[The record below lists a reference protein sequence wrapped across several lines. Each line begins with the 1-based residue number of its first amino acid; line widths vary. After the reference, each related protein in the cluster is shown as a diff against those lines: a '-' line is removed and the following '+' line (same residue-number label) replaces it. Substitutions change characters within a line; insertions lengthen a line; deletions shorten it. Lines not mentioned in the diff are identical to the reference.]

1 MKKTGGTVDQKFGL
15 ARTLGVCGQRL
26 LPGGIAVLALLI
38 ATSLP
43 VTLSGPEN
51 NPAIK
56 SALAAGGGGSGVGG
70 GGGGGGGS
78 GGGGGV
84 GGGGGG
90 GKGNGKGRP
99 PIVDDDDDGGGG
111 DDGGIDN
118 FGDAEGHD
126 AADSAQFGDSGVV
139 GDLEAGARADTSAV
153 QLPTASAIFALSDES
168 TVSPEEEM
176 DLINRGWTIGN

>member
-1 MKKTGGTVDQKFGL
+1 MKKTGDIIDQKFAL

-51 NPAIK
+51 NPTLK
-56 SALAAGGGGSGVGG
+56 SALADGSGVGG

-90 GKGNGKGRP
+90 GKGKGKGKP
-99 PIVDDDDDGGGG
+99 PIVDDDDDDGGGGGG
-111 DDGGIDN
+111 DF
-118 FGDAEGHD
+118 FGDAEGQD

-139 GDLEAGARADTSAV
+139 GDLEAGARAGTSAV
-153 QLPTASAIFALSDES
+153 RLPTTSAIFALSDES

-176 DLINRGWTIGN
+176 DLINRGWTAGN

>member
-1 MKKTGGTVDQKFGL
+1 MKKTGDITDQKFGL
-15 ARTLGVCGQRL
+15 ARTLGLCGQRL

-38 ATSLP
+38 ATSRP

-56 SALAAGGGGSGVGG
+56 SALADGSGVGG
-70 GGGGGGGS
+70 GGGGGNGS

-90 GKGNGKGRP
+90 GKGKGRP
-99 PIVDDDDDGGGG
+99 PIVDDDDD
-111 DDGGIDN
+111 DGGSGN

-139 GDLEAGARADTSAV
+139 GDLEASASAGTPAV
-153 QLPTASAIFALSDES
+153 RLPTASAIFALSDES

-176 DLINRGWTIGN
+176 DLINRGWTAGN

>member
-1 MKKTGGTVDQKFGL
+1 MKKTGDITDQKFAL

-51 NPAIK
+51 NPTLK
-56 SALAAGGGGSGVGG
+56 SALAGGSGVGG
-70 GGGGGGGS
+70 GGGGGNGS

-90 GKGNGKGRP
+90 GKGGP
-99 PIVDDDDDGGGG
+99 PIVDDDDNDDGGGG
-111 DDGGIDN
+111 GDN
-118 FGDAEGHD
+118 FGDAEGQD

-139 GDLEAGARADTSAV
+139 GDLEAGARSGTSAV
-153 QLPTASAIFALSDES
+153 RLPTASAIFALSDES

-176 DLINRGWTIGN
+176 DLINRGWTTGNQ

>member
-1 MKKTGGTVDQKFGL
+1 MKKTGDIIDQIFAL

-51 NPAIK
+51 NPTLK
-56 SALAAGGGGSGVGG
+56 SALAGGSGVGG
-70 GGGGGGGS
+70 GGGGGNGS

-90 GKGNGKGRP
+90 GKGKGRP
-99 PIVDDDDDGGGG
+99 PIVDDDDDDGGSGGSGGG
-111 DDGGIDN
+111 DN

-139 GDLEAGARADTSAV
+139 GDLEAGARAGTSAV
-153 QLPTASAIFALSDES
+153 RLPTTSAIFALSDES

-176 DLINRGWTIGN
+176 DLINRGWTAGN

>member
-90 GKGNGKGRP
+90 GKGRP
-99 PIVDDDDDGGGG
+99 PIVDDDDDDDDDGGGG
-111 DDGGIDN
+111 N

>member
-1 MKKTGGTVDQKFGL
+1 MKKTGDIINQKFGL
-15 ARTLGVCGQRL
+15 ARSLGVCGQRL
-26 LPGGIAVLALLI
+26 LPAGIAVLALLI

-43 VTLSGPEN
+43 VTLSGPGN
-51 NPAIK
+51 SPAIK
-56 SALAAGGGGSGVGG
+56 SALADGSGVGG

-78 GGGGGV
+78 GGGHGV

-90 GKGNGKGRP
+90 GKGKGRP
-99 PIVDDDDDGGGG
+99 PIVDDEEENGGS
-111 DDGGIDN
+111 DI

-176 DLINRGWTIGN
+176 DLINRGWTTGN